1 MLCFVLQSCDGD
13 MSLREIKV
21 DWSDYAVSTTLM
33 VGNKIVGNEER
44 CLFSEYSWIVL
55 AGL

>member
-33 VGNKIVGNEER
+33 VDNKIVGNEER
-44 CLFSEYSWIVL
+44 CLFSEYS
-55 AGL
+55 